1 MGLNRPLVDFNP
13 SPRGQKCFLSC
24 GVFLAAIPQLATGQK
39 SNTKSRSAAVS
50 TFKWYM
56 YGACTDNNLQS
67 KPLYLNSP
75 LYHENITKLRNTK
88 PVSCFFFPSYLF
100 HSAQC
105 VFVTC
110 FSHWLSP
117 PNKHGV
123 ITTEDEQYLIEPLKN
138 ISATTSGEWNLEE
151 AQQHVIYKMSA
162 IPSPQEH
169 SQEFSC
175 GISGWWTS
183 IRALGSVW
191 VELT

>member
-1 MGLNRPLVDFNP
+1 MYF
-13 SPRGQKCFLSC
+13 SC
-24 GVFLAAIPQLATGQK
+24 
-39 SNTKSRSAAVS
+39 NTTSGHQNRSAAVS
-50 TFKWYM
+50 SFKWYM
-56 YGACTDNNLQS
+56 YGASTDNVLQS
-67 KPLYLNSP
+67 KPPRLNSP
-75 LYHENITKLRNTK
+75 LCHENIAKLRNTK
-88 PVSCFFFPSYLF
+88 TCKLFFSPSKLF
-100 HSAQC
+100 NHSAQC

-138 ISATTSGEWNLEE
+138 ISAATSGEWNLEE

-183 IRALGSVW
+183 IWALGSVW